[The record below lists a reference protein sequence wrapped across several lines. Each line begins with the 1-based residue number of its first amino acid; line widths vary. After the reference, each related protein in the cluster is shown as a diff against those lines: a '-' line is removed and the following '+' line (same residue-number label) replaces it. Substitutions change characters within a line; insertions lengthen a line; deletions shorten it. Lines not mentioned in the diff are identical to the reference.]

1 MTITSEQREAIIQY
15 KNDNV
20 RNVLFFLEG
29 RSSLLSLNWETYNEV
44 RNVIRYEGNRN
55 LNRILRLLG
64 DTETVRLSRADDA
77 NG

>member
-1 MTITSEQREAIIQY
+1 MDITPEQREAIIQY

-29 RSSLLSLNWETYNEV
+29 KSSLLALDWEAYNEV

-64 DTETVRLSRADDA
+64 DTEAVRLSRADDA
-77 NG
+77 S